1 MDRITL
7 KIDGMVCSMCEV
19 HICDAI
25 RKAPKYRIE
34 KNTVR
39 ETLVIPRFGRL
50 VGSERFPGLFY
61 DPAYVLRGGAPVPRD
76 KTASHVRVMEAAREE
91 FTEYGYENASMRRIG
106 DRCGMTAA
114 GLYRHCVNKEDLF
127 REVVSPSV
135 RKIEDWLEVHI
146 DKSLAAADGYDPWKD
161 SAADLMREVIYPNM
175 EEYRLLLTGSRGTA
189 YEDFLQGLTEKYLD
203 RMLAFLHVLQEK
215 GRRPVDPG
223 ELRLLLKAYTSAMLE
238 PVLQGYSEEKACR
251 CLETLETFFLSGW
264 KQLLGIQ
271 DRDI

>member
-1 MDRITL
+1 M
-7 KIDGMVCSMCEV
+7 
-19 HICDAI
+19 
-25 RKAPKYRIE
+25 
-34 KNTVR
+34 
-39 ETLVIPRFGRL
+39 
-50 VGSERFPGLFY
+50 
-61 DPAYVLRGGAPVPRD
+61 PRD

-91 FTEYGYENASMRRIG
+91 FAEYGYENASMRRIG

-146 DKSLAAADGYDPWKD
+146 GKSLAAADAGGADLRKD

-203 RMLAFLHVLQEK
+203 RMLSFLLVLQEK
-215 GRRPVDPG
+215 GGRPRMVEPG
-223 ELRLLLKAYTSAMLE
+223 ELHLLLKAYTSAMLE

-264 KQLLGIQ
+264 KQLLGFQ
-271 DRDI
+271 DRGI